1 MSNVGAALGAA
12 LVAALFILAVGGRP
26 QGAPLRSRKPEGP
39 RTAVRGPWPV
49 LQSAAALH
57 ARPLV

>member
-1 MSNVGAALGAA
+1 MSNVGAA

-39 RTAVRGPWPV
+39 GTAVRGPWPV